1 MNILELT
8 SVSFGR
14 GKRTILS
21 EVSLELRSGTVTA
34 LLGPNGAGKTTL
46 LDICVGWKKPAF
58 GAVTLEGSALENLS
72 PRARGEIV
80 SLVPQREN
88 IRFEFSCLEY
98 VLLGRSP
105 YLPPLGFPGRK
116 DLCIAAAALET
127 AGIPGL
133 QNRLVTELSGGEY
146 QLMLIARSLTQQPKL
161 MLLDEPT
168 SQLDPA
174 HRIAVLRVLK
184 RLSEGGMTVLL
195 TSHSP
200 ETAALIADEVCLLD
214 GGRVAFRGPPREVL
228 QRENLES
235 VYGVPFEIRWVDGQ
249 PQFTWTLRDPGNP

>member
-8 SVSFGR
+8 SVSYGR
-14 GKRTILS
+14 GNRTILS
-21 EVSLELRSGTVTA
+21 DVSLELRAGTVTA

-46 LDICVGWKKPAF
+46 LDVCVGWKKPAS
-58 GAVTLEGSALENLS
+58 GSVTLEGSALANLS
-72 PRARGEIV
+72 SRERGEIV

-88 IRFEFSCLEY
+88 IRFDFSCLEY

-105 YLPPLGFPGRK
+105 YLPPLGSPGQK
-116 DLCIAAAALET
+116 DISIAKDALAA
-127 AGIPGL
+127 AGIPHL
-133 QNRLVTELSGGEY
+133 QNRLVTEVSGGEY
-146 QLMLIARSLTQQPKL
+146 QLMLIARSLAQQTKL

-174 HRIAVLRVLK
+174 HRIAVLRVLNKLSK
-184 RLSEGGMTVLL
+184 RGMTVLL

-200 ETAALIADEVCLLD
+200 ETASLIADEICLLR
-214 GGRVAFRGPPREVL
+214 GGRLAFRGPPHEVL

-235 VYGVPFEIRWVDGQ
+235 VYGVAFEISWDRGQ
-249 PQFTWTLRDPGNP
+249 PQFTWDLQDPGDP